1 MEPLGYGVKTPCK
14 PPRRQV
20 ACSTLNPKPQ
30 PPRCFATRALLM
42 DPFKGTPIDPLLN
55 PYLWIPLKEPLKI
68 RHTFRYYP
76 KAPKGVMG
84 FLGEGSGFAG

>member
-1 MEPLGYGVKTPCK
+1 
-14 PPRRQV
+14 
-20 ACSTLNPKPQ
+20 
-30 PPRCFATRALLM
+30 M

-84 FLGEGSGFAG
+84 FLGEGSGFGG